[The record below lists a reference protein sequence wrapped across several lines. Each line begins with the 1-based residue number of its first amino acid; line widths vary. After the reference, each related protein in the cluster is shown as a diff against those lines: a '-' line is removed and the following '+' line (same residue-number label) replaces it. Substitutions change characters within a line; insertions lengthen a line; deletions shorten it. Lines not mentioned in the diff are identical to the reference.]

1 MFLLHYYQYSN
12 KSEGPYLLMIAS
24 FFEYSVIYGKKN
36 MVRYFKTERK
46 LIKKCVIASLWNFAV
61 CSGLVNVNTSF
72 LMSLLAR
79 V

>member
-1 MFLLHYYQYSN
+1 
-12 KSEGPYLLMIAS
+12 
-24 FFEYSVIYGKKN
+24 
-36 MVRYFKTERK
+36 MVKYVKTERK